1 MNTQDNSRK
10 ILEDL
15 NFKKQQLTKGLS
27 LPIVKSRKVNCNNFP
42 KNNKNCSQIQTTPNQ
57 PLLESQQINT
67 AARATYQ
74 QAQSHSATFIL
85 TNSTFGNS
93 ILPVL
98 PRFE

>member
-1 MNTQDNSRK
+1 MNTQDSSRK

-15 NFKKQQLTKGLS
+15 NFKKQQLQKGL
-27 LPIVKSRKVNCNNFP
+27 PI
-42 KNNKNCSQIQTTPNQ
+42 IQTTPNQ
-57 PLLESQQINT
+57 TPLLESQQINT

-74 QAQSHSATFIL
+74 QAQSSSFGFFIL
-85 TNSTFGNS
+85 TDSSFGNS

>member
-15 NFKKQQLTKGLS
+15 NFKKQQLQKG
-27 LPIVKSRKVNCNNFP
+27 LPIVKKVNYNNFP

-98 PRFE
+98 PRFD